1 MQRPRSVPEL
11 AILNLVLAG
20 LKAIGLLMITGYL
33 LGKMDRW
40 LVTITGE
47 PVVAGLALSNS
58 RPVIGR
64 WRTSA

>member
-11 AILNLVLAG
+11 PILNLVLAG

-40 LVTITGE
+40 L
-47 PVVAGLALSNS
+47 
-58 RPVIGR
+58 
-64 WRTSA
+64 